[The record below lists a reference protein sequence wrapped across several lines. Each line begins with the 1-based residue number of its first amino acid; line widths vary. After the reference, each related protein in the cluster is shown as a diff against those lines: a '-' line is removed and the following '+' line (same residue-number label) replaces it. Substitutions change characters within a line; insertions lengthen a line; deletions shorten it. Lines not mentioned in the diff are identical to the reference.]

1 VVWNNKAK
9 KGKGV
14 AFRYGWGKA
23 YQVSGRVKITVHE
36 ILAEASTGTDD
47 ILWCESRLRRI
58 LTGIGLQRQV

>member
-1 VVWNNKAK
+1 MVWNNKAK

-36 ILAEASTGTDD
+36 ILAEANTVADGT
-47 ILWCESRLRRI
+47 LWRESSLRRI
-58 LTGIGLQRQV
+58 LAGIGLQRQV